1 MHIILLILGALCIV
15 AGLVPLWLGLDYPFD
30 ERMGLMLRATIAIIG
45 GLTLIALGSVIS
57 HLRRLREAVETLKL
71 APSAGASPAPA
82 APDLAQAAIAE
93 PRNKP
98 AADFSARAET
108 VVLSRERTAAQPS
121 AEGAF
126 ATGARESAVAE
137 WPRVDASDRFASS
150 GTSAA
155 SAPAETPAAA
165 ESGPAPRVDEPPT
178 AGAEPSPPA
187 SKPTIL
193 KSGVIEGIPYTAYSD
208 GSFEAEFTEGTQRFA
223 SFQDLRMH
231 FASRGI
237 G

>member
-1 MHIILLILGALCIV
+1 VHIILLILGALCIV

-30 ERMGLMLRATIAIIG
+30 ERNALMLRATIAIIG

-82 APDLAQAAIAE
+82 APDLAQAVVGE
-93 PRNKP
+93 LPRKP
-98 AADFSARAET
+98 AADFSARSET
-108 VVLSRERTAAQPS
+108 VAPARESAAALPP
-121 AEGAF
+121 AEGAST
-126 ATGARESAVAE
+126 TGARESAVAE
-137 WPRVDASDRFASS
+137 WPRVDAADRFASPGAGS
-150 GTSAA
+150 VR
-155 SAPAETPAAA
+155 AETPAAA
-165 ESGPAPRVDEPPT
+165 ESGAAPRVDEPPT
-178 AGAEPSPPA
+178 AGAEPSPPG